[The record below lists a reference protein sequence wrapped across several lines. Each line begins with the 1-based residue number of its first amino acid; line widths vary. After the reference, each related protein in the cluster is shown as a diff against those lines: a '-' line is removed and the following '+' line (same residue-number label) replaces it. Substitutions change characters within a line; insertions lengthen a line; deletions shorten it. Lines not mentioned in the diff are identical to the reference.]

1 MPVNSADYYYASADQ
16 HAGTTSHGRSWQ
28 PDGYTPYLFALL
40 VIWLGAI
47 YFFRTSTTSPSD
59 EECVASN
66 SFPPINE
73 PNNTPEK
80 RPGNIP
86 FSDDAV
92 AGDTATGSATSSSS
106 QRTYVCHKM
115 TQSQTTYDTKLV

>member
-1 MPVNSADYYYASADQ
+1 
-16 HAGTTSHGRSWQ
+16 
-28 PDGYTPYLFALL
+28 

-86 FSDDAV
+86 FSDDAG

-106 QRTYVCHKM
+106 QRTFVCHKM
-115 TQSQTTYDTKLV
+115 TQSQTTYDTKLVQPRFKVSKNELQGVWTNRAGSDGYDSQPCIKLEMKQH